1 MKRKKKK
8 VIIIVSIIV
17 LLLLIMI
24 PIFFKKDKVEYLTFD
39 LKKQDLTQTIS
50 EIGTVRASQEI
61 GLNFAQ
67 VGKLNL
73 THFKVGDEVNE
84 GDVLAELDHSSLLI
98 KKDEVLAMLEIAKTN
113 QTKLIRGASFE
124 DIAVLEAQV
133 NQAQSAY
140 NSAKNDLEQVKKVV
154 NENISQA
161 EKNSTDLKLPN
172 YLAPMSVKQAV
183 DSAKISLVNTEKTAK
198 QTVDNS
204 RNSLL
209 SSLDYNFSVAK
220 ASLDAVKRIVDDEN
234 IKNVFSVQNIF
245 YKIETER
252 LYNQDIE
259 NLPIIDNYIKVAK
272 NNPSQE
278 NIKQASD
285 ELISF
290 LDRTFSILNNCFSA
304 LENSIISS
312 SFSQTSLDAF
322 KANVNTNK
330 GLVSGA
336 ISAIQGSYFS
346 FTNALLSYE
355 TSVSSAQDA
364 VRRAEAALSD
374 AINSADNALS
384 LVKINGNQQVLSAE
398 ARVDSAKK
406 NYEVVN
412 LQLTKLK
419 TPAKNDDLRLA
430 QAQVDSA
437 SANLN
442 LIEKQIEDNTIKAPI
457 KGKIVK
463 INYEIGEQVTGAK
476 PVINLLTENNYEI
489 EVFISESDIS
499 KIKVGNE
506 ASITFDAFGDDC
518 RVVGQ
523 VYFIEPASTSISEV
537 IYYKIKINFTEDE
550 LEKNGF
556 IIKSGM
562 TANVDIVANFKKNVL
577 VVPARAVLLKNGGE
591 RYVRVLAGKDFR
603 EVTVQLGIS
612 GDQAM
617 VEIVSEELKEG
628 DLVITSIKNK

>member
-1 MKRKKKK
+1 M
-8 VIIIVSIIV
+8 
-17 LLLLIMI
+17 
-24 PIFFKKDKVEYLTFD
+24 
-39 LKKQDLTQTIS
+39 
-50 EIGTVRASQEI
+50 
-61 GLNFAQ
+61 
-67 VGKLNL
+67 
-73 THFKVGDEVNE
+73 
-84 GDVLAELDHSSLLI
+84 AELDNSSLFI
-98 KKDEVLAMLEIAKTN
+98 KREEVLAMLEIAKTN

-140 NSAKNDLEQVKKVV
+140 DSAKNDLEQVKKIV

-161 EKNSTDLKLPN
+161 EKNSADLKLPN

-220 ASLDAVKRIVDDEN
+220 ASLDVVKRIIDDEN
-234 IKNVFSVQNIF
+234 IKNVFSVKNYF

-252 LYNQDIE
+252 SYNQAIE
-259 NLPIIDNYIKVAK
+259 VLPTIDNYIKVAK

-278 NIKQASD
+278 NVKQASD

-290 LDRTFSILNNCFSA
+290 LDKTFSVLNNCFSA
-304 LENSIISS
+304 LENSITSS
-312 SFSQTSLDAF
+312 SFSQAALDNF

-336 ISAIQGSYFS
+336 TSAIQGSYFS

-384 LVKINGNQQVLSAE
+384 LAKINGNQQILSAE

-412 LQLTKLK
+412 LQLIKLK

-506 ASITFDAFGDDC
+506 ASITFDAFGDDY
-518 RVVGQ
+518 RVFGQ
-523 VYFIEPASTSISEV
+523 VYFIEPAATSISEV

-556 IIKSGM
+556 VIKSGM

-577 VVPARAVLLKNGGE
+577 VVPARAVLLRNGEE
-591 RYVRVLAGKDFR
+591 RYVRILTGR
-603 EVTVQLGIS
+603 EVREITVELGIS

-617 VEIVSEELKEG
+617 VEVASEELKEG
-628 DLVITSIKNK
+628 DLIITSIKNK